1 MKPGEKMTKIFA
13 HRGAS
18 GYAPENTMEAFKMA
32 IEMGTDGIECD
43 IQLTKDGIP
52 VVIHDE
58 TIDRTSNG
66 SGYVKDM
73 TYEELDRYTYNNSC
87 EEYKEC
93 RLVRLGD
100 LLDLVKKSDIV
111 LNIELKTEVFP
122 YRGIEKVLLE
132 EVAKRD
138 MFNQIIASSFNHY
151 TIRDLKEAA
160 KEHKYRIET
169 AWLLK
174 SMMLDVP
181 SNAKKYDIDGI
192 HPPVYH
198 VNNDEVF
205 LEYVSSGLPIRTWTV
220 NEEEEMEKLMRM
232 QVEAIITNFPD
243 RALNFRKAFKCSK

>member
-1 MKPGEKMTKIFA
+1 MTKIFA

-18 GYAPENTMEAFKMA
+18 GHAPENTMEAFKMA
-32 IEMGTDGIECD
+32 IEMGADGIECD

-73 TYEELDRYTYNNSC
+73 TYEELDRYRYNNGH
-87 EEYKEC
+87 EKFKEC
-93 RLVRLGD
+93 RLAKLGD
-100 LLDLVKKSDIV
+100 LLDLVKDADIV
-111 LNIELKTEVFP
+111 LNVELKTEVFP

-132 EVAKRD
+132 ELEKRD
-138 MFNQIIASSFNHY
+138 MFNQVIASSFNHY

-160 KEHKYRIET
+160 KEYKSRIET

-198 VNNDEVF
+198 VNNEEVF
-205 LEYVSSGLPIRTWTV
+205 LEYVSSGLPIRAWTV
-220 NEEEEMEKLMRM
+220 NEEAEMEKLMKM
-232 QVEAIITNFPD
+232 QVDAIITNFPTK
-243 RALNFRKAFKCSK
+243 ALDFRKRFKMF